1 MSSQRLLVNLK
12 IRSLTIRTP
21 GADPVKVDNGSVR
34 FTKVIEVTSIPKV
47 GSVLTLTAGPDQL
60 PFECTVTRA
69 EWDAR
74 HKPEVEERN
83 RLDAEVT
90 RLEKHIDLL
99 KKEGLNDRDIR
110 RELQSSPCLFEVL
123 K

>member
-1 MSSQRLLVNLK
+1 MSSQRLLINLK

-47 GSVLTLTAGPDQL
+47 GSLLTLTAGPDQL

-69 EWDAR
+69 EWD
-74 HKPEVEERN
+74 
-83 RLDAEVT
+83 
-90 RLEKHIDLL
+90 
-99 KKEGLNDRDIR
+99 DR
-110 RELQSSPCLFEVL
+110 ENMFEVACSYIKSPMAIADYRAISAGGDWTMKPL
-123 K
+123 L